1 MEPNIMQQRPGRR
14 GDSLNYDMHEKV
26 MPGLS
31 QRAREAREWVF
42 KEIKDPG
49 TLTMKPRKRWRIDGP
64 QLYVKFTREEGH
76 FALNNLCTLPR
87 YHMLPEL
94 RRLQCWYLPKLP
106 KMVHPVCYHPPVP
119 RRRRAHTIFA
129 RPQIWENEDKWGR
142 WDQSAQRDTDSE
154 LEGKIAENSLQQV
167 DFRPGLKPVTS
178 IPRESSLDRS
188 AHALFHLRSWKLQS
202 SCGVKNTKF
211 TPSDTHPE
219 CFGSRKWDLDE
230 LRKLEAW
237 QEKLSEPQSLHTSDY
252 NPTSAEESDGEGYSG
267 HGDNLSTD
275 DWWGS

>member
-14 GDSLNYDMHEKV
+14 GESLNYDMHEKV

-154 LEGKIAENSLQQV
+154 LEGKIAENVFNDKLNTN
-167 DFRPGLKPVTS
+167 RYYKTHAEAIEAWRKEYRKYWYRAKTPPKPKLIS
-178 IPRESSLDRS
+178 N
-188 AHALFHLRSWKLQS
+188 LR
-202 SCGVKNTKF
+202 
-211 TPSDTHPE
+211 
-219 CFGSRKWDLDE
+219 SRKWDLDE

-237 QEKLSEPQSLHTSDY
+237 QQKLSEPQSLHTSDY